1 MSDDGKPKSWWHTL
15 PGIITT
21 VTAIVTA
28 LTGLVAAINQ
38 TGWFGAPTT
47 PAATKTSA
55 SIPSAP
61 PGPVSPVPPAQAPP
75 LTTSPSAPPLP
86 AYAVPLPAMRDA
98 RLGEATFT
106 LLKAEVSRRTSEKD
120 TLEIGLRM
128 MNHNRYDANF
138 WDSSFRLIVDGV
150 PMAPVSGLNELVP
163 GQSAKEGDVAFV
175 IPHGTTGARLK
186 ITYTDDTTEI
196 PLNLTSPR

>member
-1 MSDDGKPKSWWHTL
+1 MSDDGKPKSWWYTL
-15 PGIITT
+15 PGIITA
-21 VTAIVTA
+21 VTATITA

-47 PAATKTSA
+47 PAATKASA

-61 PGPVSPVPPAQAPP
+61 PDSVSPVPPAQTPP
-75 LTTSPSAPPLP
+75 LTTSPSPPP
-86 AYAVPLPAMRDA
+86 RSTYAVALPAMRDV

-106 LLKAEVSRRTSEKD
+106 SLKAEVSPRTSEKD
-120 TLEIGLRM
+120 TLGVRIRL

-138 WDSSFRLIVDGV
+138 WDSSFRLIVEGV

-163 GQSAKEGDVAFV
+163 GQSAKEGDVTFL

-196 PLNLTSPR
+196 PLNLTALR